1 MLKHYYKV
9 VYNIGDSLAL
19 TKNTTQTKPVLSSL
33 KPKNLATKA
42 TMKKVL
48 SKVPNKIIIDASLE
62 NFLPLLNLQQKG
74 K

>member
-1 MLKHYYKV
+1 M
-9 VYNIGDSLAL
+9 I
-19 TKNTTQTKPVLSSL
+19 KNTVAFGKEIDLYNEYKKNPQITKDRLYIE
-33 KPKNLATKA
+33 

-48 SKVPNKIIIDASLE
+48 SKIPNKIIIDASLE

>member
-1 MLKHYYKV
+1 MLKKDNFFNHCFARSKEYKK
-9 VYNIGDSLAL
+9 NPQI
-19 TKNTTQTKPVLSSL
+19 TKDRLYIE
-33 KPKNLATKA
+33 
-42 TMKKVL
+42 TMKEVL